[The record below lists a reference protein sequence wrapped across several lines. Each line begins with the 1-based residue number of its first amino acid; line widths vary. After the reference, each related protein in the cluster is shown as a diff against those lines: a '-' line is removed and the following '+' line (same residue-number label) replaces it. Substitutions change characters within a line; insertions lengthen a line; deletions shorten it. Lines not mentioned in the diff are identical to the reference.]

1 MALEDQKAL
10 DDLRKNLQL
19 FRVELDM
26 ANKDTAR
33 FSSQS
38 RDSIGAVSREASA
51 LSVESKRMGTAL
63 SSAFSDIILKGKDV
77 GDVLSDLALKLA
89 DVALD
94 QIFSQGGGSGGF
106 DSLWKNLIPSA
117 KGNVFSNGSL
127 QPFANGGVVSSPTL
141 FPLQNGTGLAGEAGA
156 EAILPLA
163 RGRDGRLGVR
173 TQGGAGQVTLNIS
186 TPNAD
191 SFLKAEGQ
199 VAAMVARVT
208 ARASRNQ

>member
-1 MALEDQKAL
+1 MALVEQNTL
-10 DDLRKNLQL
+10 EELRKSLQL
-19 FRVELDM
+19 FRAELDM
-26 ANKDTAR
+26 ANNDTAR
-33 FSSQS
+33 FAAQS
-38 RDSIGAVSREASA
+38 RSSISGVTREAAA
-51 LSVESKRMGTAL
+51 LSTESRRMGNAL

-77 GDVLSDLALKLA
+77 GDVLTDLAMKLA
-89 DVALD
+89 DLALD
-94 QIFSQGGGSGGF
+94 QIFSEGIGSSGF

-117 KGNVFSNGSL
+117 KGNVFSNGTL

-141 FPLQNGTGLAGEAGA
+141 FPLQNGTGLAGESGA

-163 RGRDGRLGVR
+163 RGKDGRLGVR
-173 TQGGAGQVTLNIS
+173 TQGSSGHVTMNIT